1 MSQSKTKKGVKRME
15 TSKEVVEKKAAP
27 PAVATD
33 LKSWGK
39 REIHATSVMI
49 PRVLKME
56 FMSDKVKEGHAKF
69 GEFRDSL
76 SDEVVGTIDKPLVL
90 IPIEVQEKWA
100 IYDLVEKKGKTS
112 REFREIVVVD
122 GSNESWKYKET
133 GLERDRIMDVYCLLE
148 EDLKNLPKNWKEL
161 GLKPLPKIF
170 GFRRTSLRAGKK
182 LYTQMY
188 ITNQSKNLPPPA
200 VTIEVS
206 GKKVDGDL
214 GTYIVLDTKPG
225 RNATPDEMQLAFH
238 WYQAIKSGQ
247 TKADETE
254 LTQAEGSA
262 DLSEVKDF

>member
-1 MSQSKTKKGVKRME
+1 MSKVKTKGEQMQ

-27 PAVATD
+27 LANASD
-33 LKSWGK
+33 MAAWGK
-39 REIHATSVMI
+39 REIHSTSIMI
-49 PRVLKME
+49 PRILKME
-56 FMSDKVKEGHAKF
+56 FMSDLVKENKNKF
-69 GEFRDSL
+69 GEFVDSL
-76 SDEVVGTIDKPLVL
+76 SGAVVGSIEKPLVL

-122 GSNESWKYKET
+122 GKNESWKYKED

-148 EDLKNLPKNWKEL
+148 EDVKDLPKNWKEL

-188 ITNQSKNLPPPA
+188 VTNQSKNLPPPA

-206 GKKVDGDL
+206 GKKVDGDN

-225 RNATPDEMQLAFH
+225 RNTSADEMQLAFH

-247 TKADETE
+247 TKADETD
-254 LTQAEGSA
+254 LTQSEGSV
-262 DLSEVKDF
+262 DLSEVKEF

>member
-1 MSQSKTKKGVKRME
+1 MSKQKTKGEPMQ

-27 PAVATD
+27 IAATD

-39 REIHATSVMI
+39 REINSTSIMI
-49 PRVLKME
+49 PRILKME
-56 FMSDKVKEGHAKF
+56 FMSDKVKEGTNKF
-69 GEFRDSL
+69 GEFVDSL
-76 SDEVVGTIDKPLVL
+76 SGEIVGTIEKPLGL

-100 IYDLVEKKGKTS
+100 IYDLIEKKGKTS
-112 REFREIVVVD
+112 REFREIVSVD
-122 GSNESWKYKET
+122 GSNEKWKYKEE

-148 EDLKNLPKNWKEL
+148 SDLAALPKNWKEL

-188 ITNQSKNLPPPA
+188 VTNQSKNLPPPA
-200 VTIEVS
+200 VIIEVT
-206 GKKVDGDL
+206 GKKVDGDN

-225 RNATPDEMQLAFH
+225 RNSTPDEMGLAFT
-238 WYQAIKSGQ
+238 WYQAIKSGE
-247 TKADETE
+247 TKADESD